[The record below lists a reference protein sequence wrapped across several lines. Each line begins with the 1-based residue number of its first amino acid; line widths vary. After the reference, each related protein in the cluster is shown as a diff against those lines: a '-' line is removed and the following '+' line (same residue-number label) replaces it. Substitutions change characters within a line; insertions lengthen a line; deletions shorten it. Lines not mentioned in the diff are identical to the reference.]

1 MRARVSKR
9 RLSAYEGARDAVH
22 ASEGS
27 GLGEDAQEERF
38 ACQALR
44 GLRAP
49 LRLAQEMG
57 EGLGRGALLL
67 GSVSGWAGLG
77 RPRQTALPSL
87 LRNLFKLF
95 GH

>member
-1 MRARVSKR
+1 LIALTS
-9 RLSAYEGARDAVH
+9 YEDRCYAVH
-22 ASEGS
+22 ASEES
-27 GLGEDAQEERF
+27 SLGEDAQEERP

-44 GLRAP
+44 RLRAA

-87 LRNLFKLF
+87 LKNFLKDTVLK
-95 GH
+95 